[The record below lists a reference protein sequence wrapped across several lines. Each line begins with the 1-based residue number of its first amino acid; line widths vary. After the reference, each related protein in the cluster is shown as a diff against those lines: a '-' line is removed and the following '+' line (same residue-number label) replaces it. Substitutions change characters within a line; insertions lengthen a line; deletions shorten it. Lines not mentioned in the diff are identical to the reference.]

1 MDRLSYE
8 RLEVWQ
14 KALAF
19 ANRIYEVTAEFP
31 KSEVFGL
38 VSQMR
43 RAGVS
48 VAANIAEGTSR
59 SSLTEQ
65 ARFAEIA
72 YGSLCEVTTMLHLA
86 RSQNLLP
93 ADVFEQMYENAMEI
107 CRLLSGYRRS
117 AEARARAAKKGQ
129 KPSTI
134 NHQPST

>member
-1 MDRLSYE
+1 M
-8 RLEVWQ
+8 WQ

-19 ANRIYEVTAEFP
+19 ADRIYEVTGGFP

-43 RAGVS
+43 RAVVS
-48 VAANIAEGTSR
+48 VAANIAEGASR

-93 ADVFEQMYENAMEI
+93 ADVFEDMYTSAGEV
-107 CRLLSGYRRS
+107 CRLRSGFRRS
-117 AEARARAAKKGQ
+117 AEARARAAKKGR